1 MKSSPAPKKN
11 YNNSNSNNN
20 SRKKTFSKDKKV
32 EVAPK
37 NEVKEMFFSWF
48 KKHRNVGQI
57 MTKTDVV
64 TNVIK
69 KLDSKQ
75 NSVLEEAM
83 NELKNNGFIEVKE
96 DGVTL
101 VLTQRGYDFIS

>member
-1 MKSSPAPKKN
+1 MNSSPAPKRN
-11 YNNSNSNNN
+11 YSNSNNN
-20 SRKKTFSKDKKV
+20 SRKKTFSKEKKV
-32 EVAPK
+32 EIAPK

-48 KKHRNVGQI
+48 KKHKNVGQI
-57 MTKTDVV
+57 MTKSDVV
-64 TNVIK
+64 TSVIRN
-69 KLDSKQ
+69 LDSKQ

-83 NELKNNGFIEVKE
+83 NELKNNGFIEVQE